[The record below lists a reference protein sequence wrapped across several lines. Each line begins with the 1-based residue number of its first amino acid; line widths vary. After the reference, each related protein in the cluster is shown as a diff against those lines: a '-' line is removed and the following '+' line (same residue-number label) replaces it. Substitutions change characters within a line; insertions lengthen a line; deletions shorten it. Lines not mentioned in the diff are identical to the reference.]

1 MYNFFFIAEEFYKI
15 GDDSDECLLDI
26 VSTDEIIYILDESP
40 EDEYHLS
47 TNQVGNNVFPM
58 SNKNLNKTKQPA
70 EKIVTKKYDVLD
82 NDEISHVKFAKI
94 PSSQTIQQ
102 ISSKQQSK
110 KYLLTFKVLI
120 KSLTNII

>member
-1 MYNFFFIAEEFYKI
+1 
-15 GDDSDECLLDI
+15 
-26 VSTDEIIYILDESP
+26 
-40 EDEYHLS
+40 
-47 TNQVGNNVFPM
+47 M